1 VNAAARDGAPLRVLV
16 VCTGNVCRSPAGEL
30 LLRAGLGTAADVEVA
45 SAGLGALAGE
55 PVAQPMAR
63 LLRARGLDPA
73 PFVARQL
80 EASDVRAADLVLTMT
95 TAQRRAVVTSVPA
108 AVRRTFTLPEFA
120 DVAALAEVDRL
131 PGGPAE
137 RMAGV
142 LRAAPRARALRGAA
156 QDDDIED
163 PYGRSDEVFARVFAA
178 IDTAVDRLLREIRE
192 PAVSITHGDGSR
204 RLAGVTRPGGDTR

>member
-1 VNAAARDGAPLRVLV
+1 VNAAPPSGAPLRVLA
-16 VCTGNVCRSPAGEL
+16 VCTGNVCRSPAAEL
-30 LLRAGLGTAADVEVA
+30 LLRAGLGTSAAIEVA

-55 PVAQPMAR
+55 PVAAPMAR
-63 LLRARGLDPA
+63 LLRARGVDPA

-80 EASDVRAADLVLTMT
+80 EASDVRDADLVLTMT

-137 RMAGV
+137 RVAAV
-142 LRAAPRARALRGAA
+142 LRAAPRARALRGGAPE
-156 QDDDIED
+156 DDIED
-163 PYGRSDEVFARVFAA
+163 PYGRPDNVFARVFAA
-178 IDTAVDRLLREIRE
+178 IDSAVDRLLRELRE
-192 PAVSITHGDGSR
+192 PALAITHGDGNR
-204 RLAGVTRPGGDTR
+204 RLVETTRSGGDTR

>member
-1 VNAAARDGAPLRVLV
+1 VLV
-16 VCTGNVCRSPAGEL
+16 VCTGNVCRSPAAEL
-30 LLRAGLGTAADVEVA
+30 LLRAGLGDGTDIEVA
-45 SAGLGALAGE
+45 SAGLGALAGA
-55 PVAQPMAR
+55 PVAEPMAR
-63 LLRARGLDPA
+63 LLRARGVDPS

-137 RMAGV
+137 RIAAV
-142 LRAAPRARALRGAA
+142 LGAAPRARALRGAA

-163 PYGRSDEVFARVFAA
+163 PYGRPDEVFAQVFTA

-192 PAVSITHGDGSR
+192 PAIAVTQRDDNR
-204 RLAGVTRPGGDTR
+204 RLVGLTRSGGDTR